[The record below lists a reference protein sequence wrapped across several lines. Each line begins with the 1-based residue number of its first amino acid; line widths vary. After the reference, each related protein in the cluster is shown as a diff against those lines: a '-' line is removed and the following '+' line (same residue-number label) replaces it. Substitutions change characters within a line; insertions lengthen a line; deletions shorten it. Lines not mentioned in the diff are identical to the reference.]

1 MRDQSCK
8 LGWDFKLSNVKVI
21 FSTAFRNFTNNEKE
35 VLVEASSV
43 GEALEKLVIK
53 YGDEFKNSI
62 FESEHNKRRFIN
74 IYING
79 KDIRHLDSLKTSLN
93 ADDEITLLP
102 AVTGG

>member
-1 MRDQSCK
+1 
-8 LGWDFKLSNVKVI
+8 LSNVKVI
-21 FSTAFRNFTNNEKE
+21 FSTAFWNFTNNEKE

-43 GEALEKLVIK
+43 GEALKKLVIK

-62 FESEHNKRRFIN
+62 FESEQNKRRFIN
-74 IYING
+74 IYVNG
-79 KDIRHLDSLKTSLN
+79 KDIRHLDSFETSLN